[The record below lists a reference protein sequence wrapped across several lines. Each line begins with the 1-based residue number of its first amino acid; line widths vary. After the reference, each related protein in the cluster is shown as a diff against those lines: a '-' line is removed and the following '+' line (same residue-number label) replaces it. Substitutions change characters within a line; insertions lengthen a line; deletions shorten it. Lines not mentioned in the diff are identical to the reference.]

1 MEIFLE
7 ISLITGIVALVSFVM
22 KLLKQPF
29 IVGFILSGVLVGPFG
44 LNILKSPDSIDLFSQ
59 IGITILLYIVG
70 LNLNP
75 RVLKEVGVTSLI
87 TGFGQVTI
95 TSLIGLAI
103 CKALGFATIP
113 SLFIAV
119 ALTFSSTIIVLKLLA
134 DRGDLNSLYGK
145 ISTGLLI
152 VQDFI
157 ASFLLISLSI
167 SGDIYILF
175 AKAIFLIGLF
185 FVLGKFVLPKLLSKL
200 ADNQELLFIFSVTYG
215 LTAASIF
222 SLLGF
227 SKEIGALIAGVT
239 ISSTAFATEISSRLK
254 PLRDFFIPLFFILLG
269 SQINFPGITS
279 IILPAILL
287 SSFVLIGN
295 PLIVYILLDLQGFKK
310 KTSFKTGLT
319 MAQISEFSLILAHLG
334 FNQHFLTSSQ
344 LSLITLVGLITISGS
359 SYLILYS
366 DKIYN
371 FLEPILKKFDLGIKS
386 KEKSIPKDKLPEVI
400 LFGYDK
406 SGSQFANI
414 VKDLNKEYL
423 IVDYNPEVVKSLQS
437 EGHPHQYGDAE
448 DLEFLNEIGFKQ
460 AKMIISTIPNVEIN
474 KFLVTYLK
482 NVNPHGI
489 SIVISQQI
497 KDTLELYEL
506 GASYVIVPIYFGSR
520 YLSHLLKNGLDH
532 EVINSERAH
541 HLLDLQKQT

>member
-1 MEIFLE
+1 
-7 ISLITGIVALVSFVM
+7 
-22 KLLKQPF
+22 
-29 IVGFILSGVLVGPFG
+29 
-44 LNILKSPDSIDLFSQ
+44 
-59 IGITILLYIVG
+59 
-70 LNLNP
+70 
-75 RVLKEVGVTSLI
+75 
-87 TGFGQVTI
+87 
-95 TSLIGLAI
+95 
-103 CKALGFATIP
+103 
-113 SLFIAV
+113 
-119 ALTFSSTIIVLKLLA
+119 
-134 DRGDLNSLYGK
+134 
-145 ISTGLLI
+145 
-152 VQDFI
+152 
-157 ASFLLISLSI
+157 
-167 SGDIYILF
+167 
-175 AKAIFLIGLF
+175 
-185 FVLGKFVLPKLLSKL
+185 
-200 ADNQELLFIFSVTYG
+200 
-215 LTAASIF
+215 
-222 SLLGF
+222 
-227 SKEIGALIAGVT
+227 
-239 ISSTAFATEISSRLK
+239 
-254 PLRDFFIPLFFILLG
+254 
-269 SQINFPGITS
+269 
-279 IILPAILL
+279 
-287 SSFVLIGN
+287 
-295 PLIVYILLDLQGFKK
+295 
-310 KTSFKTGLT
+310 